1 MCKNFFKIYFK
12 FYKWIFMETMNLKKI
27 KNLTWI
33 FWNEVR
39 GLRLHWYVT
48 VILLELKSEFSS
60 YGKKKKN
67 SKYHRTLKPTIFLF
81 GEKNVLSWTR
91 LSDFF
96 THIEIKMFLI
106 LLVRMFIASF
116 MINCINSEPFFI
128 RLVQNIFPSTD
139 LIYPKSHY
147 IRQQFIWFLITT
159 R

>member
-1 MCKNFFKIYFK
+1 MNFYGNYESKKNQESYMNILKWSQGPQVALICYCNTPGTK
-12 FYKWIFMETMNLKKI
+12 VWIFKL
-27 KNLTWI
+27 W
-33 FWNEVR
+33 
-39 GLRLHWYVT
+39 
-48 VILLELKSEFSS
+48 
-60 YGKKKKN
+60 KKKKN

-81 GEKNVLSWTR
+81 GEKKVLSWTR

-106 LLVRMFIASF
+106 LLVRIFIASF
-116 MINCINSEPFFI
+116 MINCVNSEPFFI